1 MSTRPCRVTIKDL
14 DDVEHTVHV
23 AAETLYEAIALAL
36 KALRGE
42 EWVGG
47 IPEGLQPIRVSV
59 TNVLIEHTVS
69 MKDFTK
75 WLIRDGG
82 SPRDRASRYRVKEIL
97 GMLEPQ

>member
-1 MSTRPCRVTIKDL
+1 
-14 DDVEHTVHV
+14 
-23 AAETLYEAIALAL
+23 
-36 KALRGE
+36 
-42 EWVGG
+42 
-47 IPEGLQPIRVSV
+47 V

-97 GMLEPQ
+97 GMLEPK